1 MWLLRLGH
9 KGIDCSFPP
18 HCLGLL
24 ALEEARFHDTPLKQ
38 TYIWR
43 RPGGEKQKPPPTA
56 SSVYQLCEWTTLTG
70 LILHPQSSIRWLHP
84 CLTSACP
91 TKPDPVSFPHRPD
104 QRGHCVPCLLTQVIH
119 ESLTSRCC
127 KLQDMWT
134 GSLNNGSYHLPRA
147 SSGHFIAAPQGY
159 TVILK
164 VQMRKLSVAGAQ
176 YLACGHMTGE
186 CQSWDSNPVRLILQS
201 TFHKITKTNQNF
213 HFDILSDCKLQE

>member
-1 MWLLRLGH
+1 
-9 KGIDCSFPP
+9 
-18 HCLGLL
+18 
-24 ALEEARFHDTPLKQ
+24 
-38 TYIWR
+38 
-43 RPGGEKQKPPPTA
+43 
-56 SSVYQLCEWTTLTG
+56 
-70 LILHPQSSIRWLHP
+70 
-84 CLTSACP
+84 
-91 TKPDPVSFPHRPD
+91 
-104 QRGHCVPCLLTQVIH
+104 
-119 ESLTSRCC
+119 
-127 KLQDMWT
+127 MWT